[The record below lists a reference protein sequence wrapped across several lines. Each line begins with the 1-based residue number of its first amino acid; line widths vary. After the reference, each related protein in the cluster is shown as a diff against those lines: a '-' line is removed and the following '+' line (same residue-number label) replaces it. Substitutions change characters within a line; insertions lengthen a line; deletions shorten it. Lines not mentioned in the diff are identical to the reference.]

1 MQMNNIYLHLP
12 YFLKY
17 LIINFYGF
25 ILRRK
30 RYSKKFYEVLK
41 EYQEIDRVERDE
53 LNIDKVIS
61 LTEGSK
67 YYNINNEN
75 DFYNSP
81 IITKEDV
88 KNNYEK
94 IINKREIDTYLN
106 TGGTTGSGLHYPIS
120 KEFIYHQWAV
130 YWKFRKIHGLEI
142 DTWCAY
148 IMAKTLLNPKKNKS
162 PFWIRDHFTKR
173 LFLSLPHLND
183 KTIELYLNEIRRSN
197 IRWIHGYPSV
207 LASLANLIQDHN
219 LYSLARSLNLKII
232 TTSSEMLFDYQK
244 RKVEEV
250 FNCKVR
256 QLYGLTEG
264 VANIFECEHSSLH
277 VDESFS
283 YVEFIRESEYST
295 SYKIIGTQYHNKAFP
310 LVRYDTGDS
319 VLIDS
324 DHLICKCGR
333 KSRVVKEILGREV
346 EYLLLENGQKIVRV
360 GLIFANAFNIKKAQ
374 IIQHTKGEAEFLIVK
389 GNNYTQRDE
398 QNLIKEITDLLGK
411 DFRYRIRYTENLSRT
426 KNGKTRLIINETEID
441 KGLVK
446 SSYNYVN

>member
-1 MQMNNIYLHLP
+1 MNKIYLYLP
-12 YFLKY
+12 YFIKY

-25 ILRRK
+25 LLRKK
-30 RYSKKFYEVLK
+30 RYSKKFYEILK
-41 EYQEIDRVERDE
+41 QYQEIDKEEKNVFN
-53 LNIDKVIS
+53 LDKVIS
-61 LTEGSK
+61 LTEGSR
-67 YYNINNEN
+67 YYSVKCED
-75 DFYNSP
+75 DFFNSP

-88 KNNYEK
+88 KNNYHK
-94 IINKREIDTYLN
+94 IINRKEINTYLN

-130 YWKFRKIHGLEI
+130 YWKFRKIHGLDI

-148 IMAKTLLNPKKNKS
+148 IMAKTLLNPNKKK
-162 PFWIRDHFTKR
+162 PPYWIRDNFTKR

-183 KTIELYLNEIRRSN
+183 KTVELYLNEIRRN
-197 IRWIHGYPSV
+197 DIKWIHGYPSV
-207 LASLANLIQDHN
+207 LASLANLIQDNDLFH
-219 LYSLARSLNLKII
+219 LARKLNLKII

-244 RKVEEV
+244 KNIEEV
-250 FNCKVR
+250 FNCKLR

-283 YVEFIRESEYST
+283 FVEFIKESEYT
-295 SYKIIGTQYHNKAFP
+295 NSYKIIGTQYHNKAFP

-324 DHLICKCGR
+324 DHLLCKCGR
-333 KSRVVKEILGREV
+333 KSRIVKEILGREV

-374 IIQHTKGEAEFLIVK
+374 IIQNRKGEAEFLIVK
-389 GNNYTQRDE
+389 GNKYTQKDE
-398 QNLIKEITDLLGK
+398 INLIKEITDLLGK
-411 DFRYRIRYTENLSRT
+411 DFRYNIRYTDNLTRT

>member
-1 MQMNNIYLHLP
+1 MDKIYLYLP

-17 LIINFYGF
+17 LIINFYGY

-30 RYSKKFYEVLK
+30 RYSKKFYEILK
-41 EYQEIDRVERDE
+41 EYQEIDKHEHNL
-53 LNIDKVIS
+53 LNVKKIIS
-61 LTEGSK
+61 LAEGSR
-67 YYNINNEN
+67 YYSIKNEN

-88 KNNYEK
+88 KNNYQK
-94 IINKREIDTYLN
+94 IINRKEIDTYLN

-130 YWKFRKIHGLEI
+130 YWKFRKIHGLDI

-148 IMAKTLLNPKKNKS
+148 IMAKTLLNPRKS
-162 PFWIRDHFTKR
+162 NPPYWVRDHFTKR
-173 LFLSLPHLND
+173 LFLSLPHLTD
-183 KTIELYLNEIRRSN
+183 KTIELYLNEIKTSK
-197 IRWIHGYPSV
+197 IKWIHGYPSV
-207 LASLANLIQDHN
+207 LTSLANLIQDNDLFHI
-219 LYSLARSLNLKII
+219 ARSLNLKII

-244 RKVEEV
+244 KNIEEV

-264 VANIFECEHSSLH
+264 VANIFECEYSNLH

-283 YVEFIRESEYST
+283 FVEFVKESDCSN

-319 VLIDS
+319 VLLDLAIDG
-324 DHLICKCGR
+324 CKCGR

-374 IIQHTKGEAEFLIVK
+374 IIQTKKGEAEFLIVK
-389 GNNYTQRDE
+389 GSKYNQKDE
-398 QNLIKEITDLLGK
+398 QILIKQITDLLGK
-411 DFRYRIRYTENLSRT
+411 DFKYIIRYTDNLTRT
-426 KNGKTRLIINETEID
+426 KNGKIRLIINETEID

-446 SSYNYVN
+446 PSYNYVN